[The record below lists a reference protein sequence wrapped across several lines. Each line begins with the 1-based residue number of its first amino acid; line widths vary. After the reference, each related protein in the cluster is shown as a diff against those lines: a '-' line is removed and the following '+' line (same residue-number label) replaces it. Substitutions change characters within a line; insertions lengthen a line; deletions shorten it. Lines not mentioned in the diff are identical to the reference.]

1 MKYLIS
7 GGSGFIGSNLVRTL
21 IQNNNEVSII
31 IRSNS
36 DLTLIDDIIP
46 KCTLFEYNGTIKS
59 LINIF
64 EKSTPDI
71 VVHLAAYSSFE
82 HSFKNIKEMINSNI
96 TFGTQILEAMVLHSV
111 PYFVN
116 TGTYWQHFNGRSY
129 NPNSLYAATK
139 QSFQDILKFYTESKS
154 IKSITLKLF
163 DTYGP
168 NDKRKKIFT
177 LIANA
182 ASNNK
187 PLPMTSG
194 EQLIDIVYISDVVDA
209 FLVAIDR
216 ITTKKNLSNDEV
228 FFVSSGRRIKLKSL
242 VEQFL
247 NVYYRKIDIEW
258 GKKPHRAREIMTPIK
273 NVPIL
278 PNWKPKVALKKG
290 LKLIFQ
296 N

>member
-7 GGSGFIGSNLVRTL
+7 GGTGYIGSNLVRTL
-21 IQNNNEVSII
+21 IQNNNEVNII
-31 IRSNS
+31 IRSS
-36 DLTLIDDIIP
+36 SELTLIRDVISDC
-46 KCTLFEYNGTIKS
+46 KLFEYNGTITS

-64 EKSTPDI
+64 EKSSPDI

-82 HSFKNIKEMINSNI
+82 HNYKNIKEMINSNI
-96 TFGTQILEAMVLHSV
+96 MFGTQILEAMVLHSV

-116 TGTYWQHFNGRSY
+116 TGTYWQHFNGESY

-139 QSFQDILKFYTESKS
+139 QSFQDILKFYTESKH

-168 NDKRKKIFT
+168 NDVRKKIFT

-182 ASNNK
+182 VSNNK
-187 PLPMTSG
+187 SLSMTSG
-194 EQLIDIVYISDVVDA
+194 EQLIDIVYITDIVDA

-216 ITTKKNLSNDEV
+216 ITTRKTLNNNEV
-228 FFVSSGRRIKLKSL
+228 FFVSSGKHIKLKSL
-242 VEQFL
+242 VEQYL
-247 NVYYRKIDIEW
+247 NVNSQKIDIKW
-258 GKKPHRAREIMTPIK
+258 GKRPHRTREIMTPLK
-273 NVPIL
+273 NAPIL
-278 PNWKPKVALKKG
+278 PNWKPKVELDEG

-296 N
+296 I